1 MTAPLSADVA
11 YTGHKEQ
18 YVYRCIEPMPM
29 LMVPAIGGS
38 AEKELAVGA
47 REMRGVYD
55 VQKRFQ

>member
-1 MTAPLSADVA
+1 
-11 YTGHKEQ
+11 
-18 YVYRCIEPMPM
+18 
-29 LMVPAIGGS
+29 MVPAIGGS